1 MAPLSRRT
9 RRVGEEGIK
18 NNYMILINPLSCA
31 RKLHIVQSDIGG
43 RIIEGPLLLTWINFN
58 HGMDK

>member
-18 NNYMILINPLSCA
+18 NYMILSNPLSCA
-31 RKLHIVQSDIGG
+31 RKLHIVQSDIDG
-43 RIIEGPLLLTWINFN
+43 RIIEGAAFTN
-58 HGMDK
+58 MD